1 MVYVDKNKML
11 LLSMS
16 HHSKFKSDI
25 VRVIIEKDPVQ
36 LIIIEN
42 INLWMNH
49 DKEVMMIWDQSL
61 KPSKLLK

>member
-1 MVYVDKNKML
+1 ML
-11 LLSMS
+11 LLSMA